1 MYKMTVLFALI
12 VFVLGGLAGSVQLAV
27 QAQAPPA
34 QNAPDNTGRNVR
46 DRGGAT
52 LTPGDQSETEADRTL
67 TQRIRQ
73 AVVADDAL
81 SMTAKNVKI
90 ITVHGVVTLR
100 GPVKTIEEKRT
111 IEATAQQIAGADKV
125 DSQLEISRQERVPDR
140 RTIWH
145 RRCFVWPAP
154 KRRRSELWIS

>member
-1 MYKMTVLFALI
+1 MSTMTVSFALI
-12 VFVLGGLAGSVQLAV
+12 VFVLGGLAGPVQRVA

-34 QNAPDNTGRNVR
+34 QTAPDNTGRNVR

-52 LTPGDQSETEADRTL
+52 RTPGDQSETEADRTL

-81 SMTAKNVKI
+81 STTAKNVKI

-100 GPVKTIEEKRT
+100 GPVKTMEEKRT

-125 DSQLEISRQERVPDR
+125 DSQLEISRQ
-140 RTIWH
+140 
-145 RRCFVWPAP
+145 
-154 KRRRSELWIS
+154 

>member
-1 MYKMTVLFALI
+1 MYKMPVLFALS
-12 VFVLGGLAGSVQLAV
+12 VFVLGGMAGPVQLAA
-27 QAQAPPA
+27 QAQALPA
-34 QNAPDNTGRNVR
+34 QTAPDNTGRNVR

-90 ITVHGVVTLR
+90 ITVNGVVTLR
-100 GPVKTIEEKRT
+100 GPVKTMEEKRT
-111 IEATAQQIAGADKV
+111 IEAAAQQLAGADKV
-125 DSQLEISRQERVPDR
+125 DSQLELSRQ
-140 RTIWH
+140 
-145 RRCFVWPAP
+145 
-154 KRRRSELWIS
+154 

>member
-1 MYKMTVLFALI
+1 MYTMTGVFALS
-12 VFVLGGLAGSVQLAV
+12 VFVLGGLVGPMQLAA

-34 QNAPDNTGRNVR
+34 QTAPDNTGRNVR

-81 SMTAKNVKI
+81 STTAKNVKI
-90 ITVHGVVTLR
+90 ITVNGVVTLR
-100 GPVKTIEEKRT
+100 GPVKTMAEKRT

-125 DSQLEISRQERVPDR
+125 DSQLELSRQ
-140 RTIWH
+140 
-145 RRCFVWPAP
+145 
-154 KRRRSELWIS
+154 

>member
-1 MYKMTVLFALI
+1 MYKMTVWFALI
-12 VFVLGGLAGSVQLAV
+12 VFVLGGMAGPVQLAA

-34 QNAPDNTGRNVR
+34 QTAPDNTGRNVR

-52 LTPGDQSETEADRTL
+52 LTPGDQSETETDRTL

-81 SMTAKNVKI
+81 STTAKNVKI
-90 ITVHGVVTLR
+90 ITVNGVVTLR

-125 DSQLEISRQERVPDR
+125 DSQLEISRQ
-140 RTIWH
+140 
-145 RRCFVWPAP
+145 
-154 KRRRSELWIS
+154 

>member
-1 MYKMTVLFALI
+1 MYKMPVWFALS
-12 VFVLGGLAGSVQLAV
+12 VFVLGGIAGPVQLAA
-27 QAQAPPA
+27 QAQAPPP
-34 QNAPDNTGRNVR
+34 QTAPDNTGRNVR

-90 ITVHGVVTLR
+90 ITVNGVVTLR
-100 GPVKTIEEKRT
+100 GPVKTVEEKRT
-111 IEATAQQIAGADKV
+111 IEAAAQQLAGADKV
-125 DSQLEISRQERVPDR
+125 DSQLELSR
-140 RTIWH
+140 
-145 RRCFVWPAP
+145 
-154 KRRRSELWIS
+154 

>member
-1 MYKMTVLFALI
+1 MSTMTVLFALI
-12 VFVLGGLAGSVQLAV
+12 VFVLGGLAGPVQRAA

-34 QNAPDNTGRNVR
+34 QTAPDNTGRNVR
-46 DRGGAT
+46 DRGGTT

-81 SMTAKNVKI
+81 STTAKNVKI

-100 GPVKTIEEKRT
+100 GPVKTMEEKRT

-125 DSQLEISRQERVPDR
+125 DNQLEISRR
-140 RTIWH
+140 
-145 RRCFVWPAP
+145 
-154 KRRRSELWIS
+154 